1 MLSRNTARFGI
12 QKDAILLTLLFASLA
27 MFGSVLYAEYR
38 YQTAVFEIGEGV
50 HKRIRHSMV
59 GTIKEPFATSTNVC
73 HAATTFTITAFTY
86 YHGKPLHPG
95 VYISFGLTLVLAALS
110 WGHHSLGSINGSW
123 QHNGDRYGMYAVLAW
138 LTCFNGFTLY
148 STFCPSKNRVL
159 YTIAGFITFIIG
171 QFMVMY
177 VIVNQKEYDAHGI
190 LIALGFA
197 AFTPTF
203 IVGWRQTYTAF
214 TRFRLIKSFVYAGYT
229 TMTPVLL
236 IGLGFLYQLYAE
248 DRKQCDDE
256 RCYNDTYN
264 DLFIERRSQYD
275 MFHGV
280 WHYFSAMCIALLICL
295 QADQVQG
302 KQLAFSCNKSQV
314 FQHIILWF
322 TVGLYVILYIT
333 ITTAKQL
340 RIAIIIYNPILCIIL
355 FVLLYIRVK
364 ETRKVLQNPK
374 NIPTTTSP
382 DDVSVNGSDEGMI
395 EITTID

>member
-86 YHGKPLHPG
+86 YHGKQLHPG

-123 QHNGDRYGMYAVLAW
+123 QHNGDRYGMYAVFAW

-148 STFCPSKNRVL
+148 STFCPSKNRTL
-159 YTIAGFITFIIG
+159 YTIAGIITFIIG
-171 QFMVMY
+171 QVAVIY
-177 VIVNQKEYDAHGI
+177 VIVNQKEYDANDM
-190 LIALGFA
+190 LISLGFA

-203 IVGWRQTYTAF
+203 IIGWRQTYTAF
-214 TRFRLIKSFVYAGYT
+214 TRYRLIKSFVYAVYT

-236 IGLGFLYQLYAE
+236 IGLAFLYQLYAE

-280 WHYFSAMCIALLICL
+280 WHYFSALTVALLICL
-295 QADQVQG
+295 QTDQIQG
-302 KQLAFSCNKSQV
+302 KQLGFSCKKSQV
-314 FQHIILWF
+314 FQHIILWITVGFYGILYF
-322 TVGLYVILYIT
+322 TV
-333 ITTAKQL
+333 TTAKQL
-340 RIAIIIYNPILCIIL
+340 RVSIIIYTPILCVIL
-355 FVLLYIRVK
+355 FVLLYVRVK
-364 ETRKVLQNPK
+364 ETRKILPK
-374 NIPTTTSP
+374 SQAITTTTAP